1 MRRLGWLFAVSSLCV
16 SGCATH
22 TGTGALAGSLL
33 GAGAG
38 AALGS
43 MTGNA
48 GAGALI
54 GGGLGAASGG
64 LVGAGLDENDQR
76 NAARVEAA
84 EARIVST
91 TAASQSPLSIP
102 EIVHMSQSGVSEDV
116 IISTI
121 QSSHAVYS
129 LTPTNIVDLHNQG
142 VSDRVI
148 QVMLDSSRRPTTVVR
163 RQPAVIYESAPVYVV
178 EPPPRVS
185 VGFGYG
191 FGPCYY
197 RRRHCW

>member
-1 MRRLGWLFAVSSLCV
+1 MLRYSSVGALLLGLSMT
-16 SGCATH
+16 GCATH
-22 TGTGALAGSLL
+22 TGTGALAGGLL

-38 AALGS
+38 AAIGS

-54 GGGLGAASGG
+54 GSGLGAASGG

-76 NAARVEAA
+76 NAARVEAS
-84 EARIVST
+84 EARILST
-91 TAASQSPLSIP
+91 TAASSPNPLAVN
-102 EIVHMSQSGVSEDV
+102 EIIQMSQSGVSEDV
-116 IISTI
+116 IITSI
-121 QSSHAVYS
+121 QSSNAIYS
-129 LTPTNIVDLHNQG
+129 LSATNIVELHNQG

-148 QVMLDSSRRPTTVVR
+148 QAMLDSARRPATVVR
-163 RQPAVIYESAPVYVV
+163 RQPVIYQAAPVYVV

-191 FGPCYY
+191 FGPCYH
-197 RRRHCW
+197 RRHCW